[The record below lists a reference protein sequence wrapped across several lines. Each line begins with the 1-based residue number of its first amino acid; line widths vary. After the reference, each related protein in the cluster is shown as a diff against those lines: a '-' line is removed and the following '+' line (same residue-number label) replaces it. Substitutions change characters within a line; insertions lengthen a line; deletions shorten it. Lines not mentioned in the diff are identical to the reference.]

1 VIVGLRVTGPR
12 RAALF
17 GVAAGVGFGF
27 TAALIN
33 GAVHRLDHGIGRLFG
48 SWQLYAMIAAG
59 IGGVFLAQNALQAG
73 PIVAA
78 QPPITTCDPLA
89 SVGYGVLL
97 FGEQLRGG
105 NWIIAALAGTG
116 IVLGGTV
123 LLSHSPLIALDSPDH
138 QVNPGSVRPGG
149 AGRSGPTPR
158 DRALPRRSSSGEPHR

>member
-33 GAVHRLDHGIGRLFG
+33 GAVHRLDHGIGGLFG

-105 NWIIAALAGTG
+105 DWIIAALAGTG

-138 QVNPGSVRPGG
+138 QVNC
-149 AGRSGPTPR
+149 
-158 DRALPRRSSSGEPHR
+158 ALRT